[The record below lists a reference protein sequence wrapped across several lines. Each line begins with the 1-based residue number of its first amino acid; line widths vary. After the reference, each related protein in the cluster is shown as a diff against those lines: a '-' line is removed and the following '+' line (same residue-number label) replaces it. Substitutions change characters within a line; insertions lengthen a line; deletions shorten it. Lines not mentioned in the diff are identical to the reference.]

1 VAVAASRHDRATIA
15 SLAVLAGILA
25 TLLHEGVGHGV
36 TAWLRG
42 DLPTELTSNHL
53 SAEIDD
59 RLVSAGGTIV
69 NLLVGGA
76 ALALVGR
83 IRDNTWRYGVWLLA
97 ALNLLPGAGYFL
109 FSGII
114 GVGDWSAVID
124 GLPHQALLRVGMA
137 LGGAGLYTLV
147 VWRLARAVRDYAP
160 DDLSLWIVPYL
171 AAALVACAAG
181 ALDPLGAQLFLMS
194 TVPATFGGSSGLA
207 WGANFLRGATGERS
221 RIVARRPAIWIAAA
235 VIGVAYVA
243 IVGPGVT
250 LGP

>member
-1 VAVAASRHDRATIA
+1 MKICVAGAAGAFGIKHLDAVAAIP
-15 SLAVLAGILA
+15 GI
-25 TLLHEGVGHGV
+25 EVVSVVGHGV

-53 SAEIDD
+53 SAELDD
-59 RLVSAGGTIV
+59 RLVSAGVTIV

-124 GLPHQALLRVGMA
+124 GLQADVA
-137 LGGAGLYTLV
+137 KAQSAAEV
-147 VWRLARAVRDYAP
+147 ARLNLETKAIERD
-160 DDLSLWIVPYL
+160 IR
-171 AAALVACAAG
+171 
-181 ALDPLGAQLFLMS
+181 ALD
-194 TVPATFGGSSGLA
+194 
-207 WGANFLRGATGERS
+207 LR
-221 RIVARRPAIWIAAA
+221 IAAA
-235 VIGVAYVA
+235 KAGGGERVMSGSE
-243 IVGPGVT
+243 P
-250 LGP
+250 